1 LWPTRIQKQRL
12 LLELEKCEFVHG
24 IKLMAYCLLYIQGKH
39 NNNKYFWKWTN
50 TKYWLPRT
58 LQSLNYTMELQK
70 KLWAKIFADE
80 FKIIKIIN
88 YKVKKRKICDFLT
101 YSFLLPVWLKFS
113 YRSFRLDDTNSATK
127 TATND
132 QNKLIKPT
140 DRFQQKVTSVFA
152 VFWTKMANWIFTYGH
167 H

>member
-1 LWPTRIQKQRL
+1 MINIQFLMLSNEHFICCLIWSRIHTKFVVTYPYTWWSKERL

-101 YSFLLPVWLKFS
+101 YNFLLPVWL
-113 YRSFRLDDTNSATK
+113 
-127 TATND
+127 
-132 QNKLIKPT
+132 
-140 DRFQQKVTSVFA
+140 
-152 VFWTKMANWIFTYGH
+152 IFFV
-167 H
+167 